1 MAQKYQQQAEYCAKQ
16 EKEKKGWFILLYS
29 TPCQKLAIMKSFLGR
44 HSKLSYGDQHYPAF
58 TKMKNYIAVAR
69 HIGTRGNSPEDFIQ
83 LRVMI
88 RNKTHCLCMTVSH
101 NYRNK
106 SYDVHTYLDKNAI
119 HAGEAFLF
127 TVTSHQSLN

>member
-1 MAQKYQQQAEYCAKQ
+1 MIYLALFYSLQKICHNED
-16 EKEKKGWFILLYS
+16 FI
-29 TPCQKLAIMKSFLGR
+29 GR
-44 HSKLSYGDQHYPAF
+44 HSKLSCGDQHYPAF
-58 TKMKNYIAVAR
+58 TKMKKCIAVGR
-69 HIGTRGNSPEDFIQ
+69 HIGTRGNSSEDFIQ